1 MPDPSGEPVSRPHGP
16 LLRDPPLPPG
26 YVDPI
31 KASDVLEDPFAAD
44 NAPQPTAAKNPQ
56 VRKDDP
62 RAGAG

>member
-1 MPDPSGEPVSRPHGP
+1 
-16 LLRDPPLPPG
+16 
-26 YVDPI
+26 
-31 KASDVLEDPFAAD
+31 VLEDPFAAD